1 LKKNIYD
8 RGAPGRATAF
18 RRRCG
23 TADPLGRCLP
33 MLLRACARGRFSP
46 RDRARLRNRS
56 SSWARIALSRA
67 DRQVR
72 FLVVRASNTSLEVRA
87 INARR
92 EPRRSRPIARIDRDL
107 ANPDAILWL
116 LPAGKRDDTLVMRA
130 TIISVGGWS
139 SYKCVEASP
148 DGSGP
153 RLTHKLH
160 LRCIIT
166 HKSHVI
172 YPLYALRHFV
182 SNLRANNAFTTETIS
197 DHKRVFSPL
206 I

>member
-1 LKKNIYD
+1 MIVGD
-8 RGAPGRATAF
+8 SIESIAIQ
-18 RRRCG
+18 
-23 TADPLGRCLP
+23 
-33 MLLRACARGRFSP
+33 
-46 RDRARLRNRS
+46 RD
-56 SSWARIALSRA
+56 
-67 DRQVR
+67 
-72 FLVVRASNTSLEVRA
+72 
-87 INARR
+87 
-92 EPRRSRPIARIDRDL
+92 
-107 ANPDAILWL
+107 PDAMLRL
-116 LPAGKRDDTLVMRA
+116 LPAGQRDDALVMRA
-130 TIISVGGWS
+130 TMRGWS
-139 SYKCVEASP
+139 SYKCAEASRARP

-197 DHKRVFSPL
+197 DHKRVFSPV